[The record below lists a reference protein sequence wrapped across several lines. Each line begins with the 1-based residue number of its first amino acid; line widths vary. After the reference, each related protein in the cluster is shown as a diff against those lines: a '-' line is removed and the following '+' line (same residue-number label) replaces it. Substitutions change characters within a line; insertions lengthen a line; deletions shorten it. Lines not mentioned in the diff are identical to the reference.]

1 MRLMSKDILAIF
13 TTSRLWVRKE
23 ECRSAGAFSQSR
35 VGRGGAGRG
44 LGGGPGGGC
53 PLQPGRLPLQP
64 GPDRASNPSSLL
76 TSCAAQGRD

>member
-23 ECRSAGAFSQSR
+23 ECRNAVAFSQSR
-35 VGRGGAGRG
+35 VRRGGAGRG

-53 PLQPGRLPLQP
+53 RRQAPPPARP
-64 GPDRASNPSSLL
+64 GPCLESQLSAN
-76 TSCAAQGRD
+76 